1 MLYPFFDSTYILIIF
16 GIAVSMI
23 ASGFVKRTFNT
34 YNQVKSQNGYTA
46 TDAAR
51 FILEQSGIHD
61 VRISTSAE
69 ILTDHLRLAR

>member
-51 FILEQSGIHD
+51 VILEQSGIHE
-61 VRISTSAE
+61 VRIE
-69 ILTDHLRLAR
+69 RVRGDLTDHYD